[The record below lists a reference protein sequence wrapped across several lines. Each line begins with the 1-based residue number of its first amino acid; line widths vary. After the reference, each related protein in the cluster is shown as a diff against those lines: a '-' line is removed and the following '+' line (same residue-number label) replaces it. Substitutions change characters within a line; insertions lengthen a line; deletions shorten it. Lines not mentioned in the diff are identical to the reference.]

1 MALLTGEVD
10 ASWKA
15 DAVVQVEKG
24 ADGACSSVCSK
35 SGRGGLASRD
45 LGGKGGAGQAE
56 DLVMPRWGLAV
67 NESKIKKIF
76 D

>member
-15 DAVVQVEKG
+15 DAADQVAKG
-24 ADGACSSVCSK
+24 ADGAALQCVVN
-35 SGRGGLASRD
+35 
-45 LGGKGGAGQAE
+45 LGGEAWPPETWGGGGQAE

-67 NESKIKKIF
+67 NESEI
-76 D
+76 